1 MSEPL
6 DRSVIDEVL
15 AESLPGWSYEEDA
28 LVKTFTLE
36 HFSAALA
43 FIVRMGVECEKMS
56 HHPHLTNVWNKVTIR
71 LNTHDSGNKV
81 TQKDIDLAKVIQ
93 HFSWVE

>member
-1 MSEPL
+1 MITPL
-6 DRSVIDEVL
+6 GRSAINEILD
-15 AESLPGWSYEEDA
+15 ESLHGWSFDDDA

-36 HFSAALA
+36 DFSAALA
-43 FIVRMGVECEKMS
+43 FIVRIGVECEKMN

-71 LNTHDSGNKV
+71 LNTHDADNKV

-93 HFSWVE
+93 HFSRVE